1 MEFEERFLTAMNH
14 EEPDRVPVMGLIMD
28 PATVNEILHRRAVD
42 FPGMLRKPLLRG
54 AVRRLLNTDWLWNRI
69 YYDNFSGALE
79 AAIELGFDANWTI
92 YAMMQLRPDPDTDLG
107 VVWHDAFGRV
117 WEMGS
122 DDKGNMSVNYTR
134 ALCDTEERW

>member
-1 MEFEERFLTAMNH
+1 M
-14 EEPDRVPVMGLIMD
+14 
-28 PATVNEILHRRAVD
+28 
-42 FPGMLRKPLLRG
+42 
-54 AVRRLLNTDWLWNRI
+54 

-79 AAIELGFDANWTI
+79 ASIELGFDANWTI
-92 YAMMQLRPDPDTDLG
+92 YAMMQLEPDPDSNLG

-134 ALCDTEERW
+134 ALCDTEERWEAWVERKAPLFDRWWPMPPSFTSAWWTSTATASCPSATRRPASSRTAGRPSAS